1 MKKTSQ
7 LPVQLAPSEHT
18 LICSLAREFWQS
30 NEPVLWLVD
39 GRWLHGRRFMAQAKA
54 AADALERRGI
64 LLGRP
69 VIGVSQTAPG
79 RRVMQYALSELGWSI
94 MIDQVRLSQSEFI
107 LLRSLAKERWNGR
120 DAILWRINR
129 TWHRLSED
137 RYLSEARCVL
147 KILER
152 RGLIEH
158 IDCSRTDASSRLN
171 RCSGLFHLSLR
182 GRLFLISANSK
193 IAGALPPRIS
203 LLSRIAKALT
213 FQRSTQR

>member
-1 MKKTSQ
+1 
-7 LPVQLAPSEHT
+7 
-18 LICSLAREFWQS
+18 
-30 NEPVLWLVD
+30 
-39 GRWLHGRRFMAQAKA
+39 MAQAKA

-69 VIGVSQTAPG
+69 VIGVCQTAPG

-120 DAILWRINR
+120 DAILWKINR
-129 TWHRLSED
+129 TWLRLSDE
-137 RYLSEARCVL
+137 RHLLEARSVI

-158 IDCSRTDASSRLN
+158 VGISQVKDSDIPN
-171 RCSGLFHLSLR
+171 RFQGFFQLSLR
-182 GRLFLISANSK
+182 GRGFLISADNPVVFT
-193 IAGALPPRIS
+193 PPSRLS
-203 LLSRIAKALT
+203 LLSRIAKVFSLT
-213 FQRSTQR
+213 